1 MVINSGSLAA
11 NLVGSSAYREL
22 LAELVDA
29 TGIEVE
35 PEYEEVFARLDSAKI
50 VKAKVDIDDLMSI
63 LTNKMD
69 LIKQYSLSKFQ
80 ALSDEEDEDE
90 DEEGYPVGAEPSG
103 DERSKTLSVGKYS
116 QGFLLT
122 NLIEF
127 ALAMSG
133 RECLLVYIKLCRV
146 PHAKKYTDQII
157 KLTGLGWR

>member
-1 MVINSGSLAA
+1 MVINGGSLAE

-35 PEYEEVFARLDSAKI
+35 LEYAEVFARLDSAKI
-50 VKAKVDIDDLMSI
+50 LKAKVDIDDLTSI
-63 LTNKMD
+63 LTSKKD
-69 LIKQYSLSKFQ
+69 LIRQYSLSKFQ
-80 ALSDEEDEDE
+80 ALSDEE
-90 DEEGYPVGAEPSG
+90 EEEEYPVGAEPSG

-116 QGFLLT
+116 QGFLLA

-133 RECLLVYIKLCRV
+133 RECLLEYIKLCRI
-146 PHAKKYTDQII
+146 PHAKKIY
-157 KLTGLGWR
+157 

>member
-1 MVINSGSLAA
+1 MVISDGSLAE
-11 NLVGSSAYREL
+11 NIVGSSAYREL

-29 TGIEVE
+29 TGVEVE
-35 PEYEEVFARLDSAKI
+35 SEYAEVFARLDSTKI
-50 VKAKVDIDDLMSI
+50 VKAKVDVDDLMFI
-63 LTNKMD
+63 LTSKMD
-69 LIKQYSLSKFQ
+69 LIKRYSLSKFQ
-80 ALSDEEDEDE
+80 ALSDEEDDQE
-90 DEEGYPVGAEPSG
+90 YPVGAEPSG

-133 RECLLVYIKLCRV
+133 RECLLEYIKLCRI

-157 KLTGLGWR
+157 KLTGLG

>member
-1 MVINSGSLAA
+1 MVINDGSLAE
-11 NLVGSSAYREL
+11 NIVGSSAYREL

-35 PEYEEVFARLDSAKI
+35 SEYAEVFARLDSTKI
-50 VKAKVDIDDLMSI
+50 VKAKVDVDDLMFI
-63 LTNKMD
+63 LTSQMD
-69 LIKQYSLSKFQ
+69 LIKRYSLSKFQ
-80 ALSDEEDEDE
+80 ALSDEEDDQE
-90 DEEGYPVGAEPSG
+90 YPVGAEPSG

-133 RECLLVYIKLCRV
+133 HECLLEYIKLCRI

-157 KLTGLGWR
+157 KLTGLG

>member
-1 MVINSGSLAA
+1 MVINGGSLAE

-35 PEYEEVFARLDSAKI
+35 LEYAEVFARLDSAKI
-50 VKAKVDIDDLMSI
+50 LKAKVDIDDLTSI
-63 LTNKMD
+63 LTSKKD
-69 LIKQYSLSKFQ
+69 LIRQYSLSKFQ
-80 ALSDEEDEDE
+80 ALSDEE
-90 DEEGYPVGAEPSG
+90 EEEEYTVGAEPSG

-116 QGFLLT
+116 QGFLLA

-133 RECLLVYIKLCRV
+133 RECLLEYIKLCRI

-157 KLTGLGWR
+157 KLTGLV

>member
-1 MVINSGSLAA
+1 MVINGGSLAE

-22 LAELVDA
+22 LTELVDA

-35 PEYEEVFARLDSAKI
+35 LEYAEVFARLDSAKI
-50 VKAKVDIDDLMSI
+50 LKAKVDIDDLTSI
-63 LTNKMD
+63 LTSKKD
-69 LIKQYSLSKFQ
+69 LIRQYSLSKFQ
-80 ALSDEEDEDE
+80 ALSDEE
-90 DEEGYPVGAEPSG
+90 EEEEYPVGAEPSG

-133 RECLLVYIKLCRV
+133 RECLLEYIKLCRI

-157 KLTGLGWR
+157 KLTGLG

>member
-1 MVINSGSLAA
+1 MVINGGSLAE

-35 PEYEEVFARLDSAKI
+35 LEYAEVFARLDSAKI
-50 VKAKVDIDDLMSI
+50 LKAKVDIDDLTSI
-63 LTNKMD
+63 LTSKKD
-69 LIKQYSLSKFQ
+69 LIRQYSLSKFQ
-80 ALSDEEDEDE
+80 ALSDEE
-90 DEEGYPVGAEPSG
+90 EEEEYPVGAEPSG

-116 QGFLLT
+116 QGFLLA

-133 RECLLVYIKLCRV
+133 RECLLEYIKLCRI
-146 PHAKKYTDQII
+146 PHAKKNILI
-157 KLTGLGWR
+157 K

>member
-1 MVINSGSLAA
+1 MVINGGSLAE

-35 PEYEEVFARLDSAKI
+35 LEYAEVFARLDSAKI
-50 VKAKVDIDDLMSI
+50 LKAKVDIDDLTSI
-63 LTNKMD
+63 LTSKKD
-69 LIKQYSLSKFQ
+69 LIRQYSLSKFQ
-80 ALSDEEDEDE
+80 ALSDEE
-90 DEEGYPVGAEPSG
+90 EEEEYPVGAEPSG

-116 QGFLLT
+116 QGFLLA

-133 RECLLVYIKLCRV
+133 RECLLEYIKLCRI

-157 KLTGLGWR
+157 KLTGLV

>member
-80 ALSDEEDEDE
+80 ALSDEEDE
-90 DEEGYPVGAEPSG
+90 EGYPVGASPSG
-103 DERSKTLSVGKYS
+103 DERSKTISVGKYS

-133 RECLLVYIKLCRV
+133 RECLLVYIKLCRI

>member
-63 LTNKMD
+63 LTNKID

-80 ALSDEEDEDE
+80 ALSDEEDE
-90 DEEGYPVGAEPSG
+90 EEYPVGAEPSG
-103 DERSKTLSVGKYS
+103 DERSKTLSIEKYS

-127 ALAMSG
+127 SLAMSG
-133 RECLLVYIKLCRV
+133 RECLLVYIKLCRI

>member
-1 MVINSGSLAA
+1 MVINGGSLAE

-35 PEYEEVFARLDSAKI
+35 SEYAEVFARLDSAKI

-69 LIKQYSLSKFQ
+69 LIKQYSICKFQ
-80 ALSDEEDEDE
+80 ALSDEEDE
-90 DEEGYPVGAEPSG
+90 EEYPVGAEPSG

-116 QGFLLT
+116 QGF
-122 NLIEF
+122 
-127 ALAMSG
+127 
-133 RECLLVYIKLCRV
+133 C
-146 PHAKKYTDQII
+146 
-157 KLTGLGWR
+157 

>member
-1 MVINSGSLAA
+1 MVINGGSLAE

-22 LAELVDA
+22 LTELVDA

-35 PEYEEVFARLDSAKI
+35 LEYAEVFARFDSAKI
-50 VKAKVDIDDLMSI
+50 LKAKVDIDDLTSI
-63 LTNKMD
+63 LTSKKD
-69 LIKQYSLSKFQ
+69 LIRQYSLSKFQ
-80 ALSDEEDEDE
+80 ALSDEE
-90 DEEGYPVGAEPSG
+90 EEEEYPVGAEPSG

-133 RECLLVYIKLCRV
+133 RECLLEYIKLCRI
-146 PHAKKYTDQII
+146 PHAKNILI
-157 KLTGLGWR
+157 K

>member
-1 MVINSGSLAA
+1 MVITSGSLAA

-80 ALSDEEDEDE
+80 ALSDEEDE
-90 DEEGYPVGAEPSG
+90 EGYPVGAEPSG
-103 DERSKTLSVGKYS
+103 DERSKTLSIEKYS

-127 ALAMSG
+127 SLAMSG
-133 RECLLVYIKLCRV
+133 RECLLVYIKLCRI

>member
-63 LTNKMD
+63 LTNKID

-80 ALSDEEDEDE
+80 ALSDEEDE
-90 DEEGYPVGAEPSG
+90 EEYPVGTEPSG
-103 DERSKTLSVGKYS
+103 DERSKTLSIEKYS

-127 ALAMSG
+127 SLAMSG
-133 RECLLVYIKLCRV
+133 RECLLVYIKLCRI

>member
-1 MVINSGSLAA
+1 MVINGGSLAE

-35 PEYEEVFARLDSAKI
+35 LEYAEVFARLDSAKI
-50 VKAKVDIDDLMSI
+50 LKAKVDIDDLTSI
-63 LTNKMD
+63 LTSKKD
-69 LIKQYSLSKFQ
+69 LIRQYSLSKFQ
-80 ALSDEEDEDE
+80 ALSDEE
-90 DEEGYPVGAEPSG
+90 EEEEYPVGAEPSG

-133 RECLLVYIKLCRV
+133 RECLLEYIKLCRI

-157 KLTGLGWR
+157 KLTGLV